1 MHHFWKIV
9 QTSVRKGNRDKMIEV
24 EFIENEDKLKG
35 RVEKTVRKAAKA
47 VVVKDGKYL
56 FMRTNKG
63 DYKFAGGGLEA
74 GESYLDALKREVLEE
89 TGYRVREIGDAL
101 VHVIEKRVDIYDDNA
116 IFTIEQNYYP
126 CELDYSVCFDV
137 DLTDSEKSLDI
148 KVAFVTLEEALEAN
162 LKVLADN
169 KPDMNA
175 WVKREVVI
183 MKKLIERS

>member
-1 MHHFWKIV
+1 
-9 QTSVRKGNRDKMIEV
+9 MIEIKL
-24 EFIENEDKLKG
+24 IENEDELKD

-74 GESYLDALKREVLEE
+74 GESYIDALKREVLEE
-89 TGYRVREIGDAL
+89 TGYRVREIGD
-101 VHVIEKRVDIYDDNA
+101 VVIHVIEKRVDAYDDKA
-116 IFTIEQNYYP
+116 VFTIEQKYYF

-148 KVAFVTLEEALEAN
+148 KVVFVSLEEALEAN

-183 MKKLIERS
+183 MQRLASRTISDC